1 MSSFPRVGPRRASL
15 MHGLYFEE
23 LEAGAVIRHAL
34 RRTVTEADNVLFSTL
49 THNPSPLHLDAE
61 YMRQS
66 EFGRRI
72 VNSCFTLSLMTGV
85 SVGDTTLGTAIAN
98 LGWEDARFPRPVF
111 HGDTLRIETEVADKR
126 ESRSRPDAGVV
137 TFLHRAYNQHD
148 ELVGSC
154 RRVALMKKRS
164 AGGD

>member
-1 MSSFPRVGPRRASL
+1 MP
-15 MHGLYFEE
+15 GLYFEDFE
-23 LEAGAVIRHAL
+23 VGAVIRHAL
-34 RRTVTEADNVLFSTL
+34 RRTVTEADNVLFSAL

-61 YMRQS
+61 YMRKT

-126 ESRSRPDAGVV
+126 ESRSRPEAGVV
-137 TFLHRAYNQHD
+137 TLVHRAYNQR
-148 ELVGSC
+148 EEMVGSC
-154 RRVALMKKRS
+154 RRVALMRKRPPG
-164 AGGD
+164 AEAQG